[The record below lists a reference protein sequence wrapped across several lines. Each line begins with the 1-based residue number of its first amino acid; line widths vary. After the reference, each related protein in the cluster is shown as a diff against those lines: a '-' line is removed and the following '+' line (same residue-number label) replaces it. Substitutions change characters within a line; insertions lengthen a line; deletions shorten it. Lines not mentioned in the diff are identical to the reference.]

1 MVHSKEEKRK
11 ENGSRR
17 REKAQK
23 FLRALFKRKIV
34 VIGAVGVVF
43 FALVAI
49 FAPLIAPYDPNA
61 VSFIDSLQGPSAA
74 HLLGTDNFGR
84 DVLSRLIYGA
94 RVSLLVGV
102 FAVAIAC
109 AIGTC
114 FGLIAAYFGGW
125 VDAVIMRVC
134 EAVLAIPNTVLAMS
148 LLAVFGGGL
157 KNMAIILGVSTIP
170 GYVRMMRA
178 EALSAKQT
186 DYVMAGKLQGS
197 SDARLMFRH
206 ILPNCL
212 SPIIVMMTQQVGQT
226 ILVEAGLSFLGIGI
240 SVPTAS
246 WGSMVTDGKAYLLSN
261 PVFAISPGV
270 CVALLVICLNLFGD
284 GIRDALDPR
293 LRGEA

>member
-1 MVHSKEEKRK
+1 MEEKKINRK
-11 ENGSRR
+11 AENR
-17 REKAQK
+17 KK
-23 FLRALFKRKIV
+23 FFRALFKRKIV
-34 VIGAVGVVF
+34 IIGAVGVGIFV
-43 FALVAI
+43 LMAI
-49 FAPLIAPYDPNA
+49 LAPLIAPYDPAA
-61 VSFIDSLQGPSAA
+61 VSLMATNQGPSAE

-84 DVLSRLIYGA
+84 DVLSRIIYGA

-109 AIGTC
+109 VIGT
-114 FGLIAAYFGGW
+114 FLGMLAAYFGGW
-125 VDAVIMRVC
+125 VDAVIMRMC
-134 EAVLAIPNTVLAMS
+134 EAVMAIPNTVLAMA
-148 LLAVFGGGL
+148 LIAVFGGGMRNL
-157 KNMAIILGVSTIP
+157 AIILGVSTIP

-178 EALSAKQT
+178 QALSTKEL
-186 DYVMAGKLQGS
+186 DYIMAGKLQGS
-197 SDARLMFRH
+197 SNLRLMYKH

-240 SVPTAS
+240 SIPTAS
-246 WGSMVTDGKAYLLSN
+246 WGTMVSDGKAFLMTN

-270 CVALLVICLNLFGD
+270 CIALLVICLNLFGD